1 MLQFAHPWLF
11 ALLPLPF
18 LVRWLLT
25 PHVTPRTAVRAAFF
39 TDLARET
46 GQRPSK
52 GAVVLQG
59 NLGQRV
65 LVPVAW
71 ILVVLALV
79 RPQWVDDPIE
89 KIESGR
95 DLMLIVDLSVSMETR
110 DFDSGDGE
118 RTDRLTAV
126 KDVLREFTAARG
138 TDRLGLVVFGQAA
151 FVQVPFTLDH
161 ALFLQLLDELEIGM
175 AGPRTMLG
183 DAMAVAI
190 RAFESS
196 EAEERLAILLTDGND
211 TESKV
216 PPAKAAELAAE
227 RGVTLY
233 TIGVGDPEAA
243 GEAPLDVETLER
255 MAEITGGAFHRAEDR
270 ASLEAVYAAIDAAEP
285 LEFDTLTYRPT
296 HELYAW
302 PIGAIVVLALAY
314 HLAIGAWG
322 LAARLRWRRSS

>member
-11 ALLPLPF
+11 AVLPLPI
-18 LVRWLLT
+18 LARWLL
-25 PHVTPRTAVRAAFF
+25 PAHVTPRAAVRGPFF
-39 TDLARET
+39 ADLARMT
-46 GQRPSK
+46 DRPPSK
-52 GAVVLQG
+52 GAVILQR
-59 NLGQRV
+59 NVGQRILLP
-65 LVPVAW
+65 LVWV
-71 ILVVLALV
+71 LVVLALA

-89 KIESGR
+89 KIESAR

-110 DFDSGDGE
+110 DFVGADGE
-118 RTDRLTAV
+118 RIDRLSAV
-126 KDVLREFTAARG
+126 KDVLREFAAARE

-161 ALFLQLLDELEIGM
+161 DLFLGLLDELETGM

-196 EAEERLAILLTDGND
+196 EADDRLAILLTDGND

-216 PPAKAAELAAE
+216 PPPKAAELAAE
-227 RGVTLY
+227 REVTLY

-255 MAEITGGAFHRAEDR
+255 MAEITGGAFYRAEDR
-270 ASLEAVYAAIDAAEP
+270 ASLESVYEAIDAAEP

-296 HELYAW
+296 HELAHW
-302 PIGAIVVLALAY
+302 PIGAVVVSTLAY
-314 HLAIGAWG
+314 HLGLGGWG
-322 LAARLRWRRSS
+322 WAARLRRRRSA